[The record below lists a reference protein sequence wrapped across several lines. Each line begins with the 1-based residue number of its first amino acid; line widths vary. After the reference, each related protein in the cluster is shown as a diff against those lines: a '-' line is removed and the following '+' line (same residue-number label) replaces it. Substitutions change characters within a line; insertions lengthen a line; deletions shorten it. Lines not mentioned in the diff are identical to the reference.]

1 MSKLGHG
8 QSQLWKENELQIVCT
23 SRNKLQSQKPCVH
36 LWSGTQSRCKVN
48 LTEKKKNINLGWVG
62 LPEPGRFTTNQRV
75 WYIPNELLLCKAT
88 LWLGTLD
95 RDFSSQPKSRSSQ
108 KIQHAIHSQSR
119 GKPGPQATS
128 KSSLKSL
135 GTLETAKRCSTLQT
149 SRCYFRPSSRKRCST
164 FSWSSDVRMLL

>member
-1 MSKLGHG
+1 MAGCWLMLHLGMIMSKLGHG

-128 KSSLKSL
+128 KSSLQVVRDF
-135 GTLETAKRCSTLQT
+135 GDCQTLLNTANFK
-149 SRCYFRPSSRKRCST
+149 
-164 FSWSSDVRMLL
+164 VLL